1 MADKDNENNKEKIR
15 SNERDYE
22 KEINDLFD
30 QSISDRD
37 KVNADYM
44 DAYNQ
49 ICLRVPKK
57 LGEIEDLDKAYAEY
71 KDANRR
77 ICLRVSKKLGEIITQ
92 DNYDS
97 MINGSFTRLIEPWI
111 YRDVTMKLW
120 KRVENR
126 EVIYG
131 INDWDSS

>member
-49 ICLRVPKK
+49 
-57 LGEIEDLDKAYAEY
+57 
-71 KDANRR
+71 